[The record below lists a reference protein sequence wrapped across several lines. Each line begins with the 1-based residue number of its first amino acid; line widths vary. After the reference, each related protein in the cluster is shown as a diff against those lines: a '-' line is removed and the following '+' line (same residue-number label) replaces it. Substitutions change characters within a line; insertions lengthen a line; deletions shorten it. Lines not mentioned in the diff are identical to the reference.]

1 MRQSWPRGRS
11 VPVRPFYSYSGGVAR
26 AGTKGGLWRPNGTPE
41 PNQGHEGSVLK
52 LDGPAALLKRCVAS
66 VCWPHASVSACGVL
80 LAFQFA
86 GSFSCR
92 VELASVAQPGHD
104 RPCANWSLGHFSQ
117 IWLLQIE
124 NDVLIK
130 CRLHHI
136 RRAYQVSWRFVC

>member
-1 MRQSWPRGRS
+1 M
-11 VPVRPFYSYSGGVAR
+11 PVRPFYSYSGGVAR

-66 VCWPHASVSACGVL
+66 VCWPQASVSACGVL

-92 VELASVAQPGHD
+92 VELSNVAVQSSIPASSTGFDPHVLLELWPLAGLVG
-104 RPCANWSLGHFSQ
+104 CAGWPRRCDSLVVCG
-117 IWLLQIE
+117 
-124 NDVLIK
+124 
-130 CRLHHI
+130 
-136 RRAYQVSWRFVC
+136 VSGS